1 MIPFSNLRTRPKRK
15 KPEWKPMNTRARIVW
30 TVADAVLVAL
40 AVRGA
45 FDSGAWLPLNIILAV
60 FWSLN
65 GLHKWWW
72 PGRG

>member
-1 MIPFSNLRTRPKRK
+1 
-15 KPEWKPMNTRARIVW
+15 MNTRARIVW
-30 TVADAVLVAL
+30 TVADAVLVGL